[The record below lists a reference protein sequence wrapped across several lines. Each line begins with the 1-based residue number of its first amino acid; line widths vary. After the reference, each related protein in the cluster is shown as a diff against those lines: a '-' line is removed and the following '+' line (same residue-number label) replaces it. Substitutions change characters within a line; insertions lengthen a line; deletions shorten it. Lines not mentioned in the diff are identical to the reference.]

1 MVHYIKG
8 VTGVEFY
15 PSEYANID
23 LEIYARPFEKYKV
36 WDFFVIVCF
45 PYYRTKIAKERL
57 WKYAYENMP
66 NKYEIYTEE
75 DLKEQKHLLVDFNGR
90 LVTMPKVVVTLS
102 DGTKE
107 TTYYGSQV
115 DAARYVAGLVKE
127 YGLEQFGLD
136 IFHYIDSEK
145 EDKKE

>member
-1 MVHYIKG
+1 MIHYIKG

-15 PSEYANID
+15 PSESAKTDLKVYAS
-23 LEIYARPFEKYKV
+23 PFEKYKV
-36 WDFFVIVCF
+36 WDFFFIVLF

-75 DLKEQKHLLVDFNGR
+75 DLKEQEHLLVDFNGR

-107 TTYYGSQV
+107 TTYYGRQA
-115 DAARYVAGLVKE
+115 DAERDVAGLVKE
-127 YGLEQFGLD
+127 YGLKQYYSLHNW
-136 IFHYIDSEK
+136 HYP